1 MHYTLESILGYGLN
15 ITLTNTDVERLTLNK
30 NKRVVCTLNNTITT
44 HCALIRNNGQYYI
57 MVNKKTCKQ
66 LGVKE
71 GDTVDVVIEID
82 TSEYQFPMPEEF
94 EAVLELDDSAK
105 QVFDTLTK
113 GKQRSLMH
121 LVSIPK
127 SQNKRIERALL
138 VAEKMKQGIT
148 TPQDVM
154 KRGE

>member
-1 MHYTLESILGYGLN
+1 MNYTLESILGYGLN

-44 HCALIRNNGQYYI
+44 HCALIRNKGQYYI

-71 GDTVDVVIEID
+71 GDTVDAVLEID
-82 TSEYQFPMPEEF
+82 TSEYQFPTPEEF
-94 EAVLELDDSAK
+94 EAVLELDESAK
-105 QVFDTLTK
+105 QVFDSLTK

-138 VAEKMKQGIT
+138 VADKLKQGIT
-148 TPQDVM
+148 TPQLIM
-154 KRGE
+154 KREE